1 MGSRVHGWEV
11 GIGSRYFGTCWD
23 LMQLDKKWR
32 PCISG
37 DSGRSRRGRELGLSH
52 LWVSRTLPAW
62 TVVCL
67 QSATLAEVLKRN
79 SQAVWQTSPSRF
91 TWGCVDMLEHTA
103 CAGNWEAPPL
113 AEK

>member
-1 MGSRVHGWEV
+1 MGSRVHGWEA
-11 GIGSRYFGTCWD
+11 GNGSRCFGTYWD
-23 LMQLDKKWR
+23 LMQLDKKCR
-32 PCISG
+32 PCVSG
-37 DSGRSRRGRELGLSH
+37 DSGRSWRGRVLGLSH

-67 QSATLAEVLKRN
+67 QSAALADVLERS

-91 TWGCVDMLEHTA
+91 TWGCVDMPERTA
-103 CAGNWEAPPL
+103 CAGNWEAPPP